1 MKRCDATKFF
11 CLQVLDYAEFGNI
24 QEAMPKL
31 SVFSLIQ
38 MVTQLASALE
48 YLDSKNLIH
57 LRMNISSIFVTK
69 PGKVRTT
76 CIDRSHY
83 KLKKSACEFGAKMYN
98 DACLLFNIP
107 CT

>member
-1 MKRCDATKFF
+1 MEPTPLKQESCGIKLELLKRCDATEFF
-11 CLQVLDYAEFGNI
+11 CLQVLDYAECGNI
-24 QEAMPKL
+24 LEAMPKL

-57 LRMNISSIFVTK
+57 LRISTTSIFVTK

-76 CIDRSHY
+76 CIDRSH
-83 KLKKSACEFGAKMYN
+83 
-98 DACLLFNIP
+98 
-107 CT
+107 